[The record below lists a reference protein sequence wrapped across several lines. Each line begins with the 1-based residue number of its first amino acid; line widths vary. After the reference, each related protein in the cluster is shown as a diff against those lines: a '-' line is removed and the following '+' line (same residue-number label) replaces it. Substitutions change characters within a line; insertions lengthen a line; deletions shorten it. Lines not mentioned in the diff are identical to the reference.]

1 MDQQQ
6 MHRADFV
13 TAIALLAFSIAA
25 LVQSI
30 QMPRL
35 EHRNINP
42 YTAPGIVPGL
52 LATIIGLLALVLLA
66 RSVAH
71 GGFRLGVNKNSL
83 GAWIR
88 SDGIRRIGLT
98 ILLSVT
104 YSLVLIGRVH
114 YVIAT
119 IVYIFLFIVVFEWR
133 WGESFAAQRR
143 TLIIASIQA
152 VIAAVAIAVLF
163 QYLFLVRLP

>member
-1 MDQQQ
+1 

-13 TAIALLAFSIAA
+13 TAIALLAFSISA
-25 LVQSI
+25 LVHSI

-52 LATIIGLLALVLLA
+52 LATIIGLLALVLLV
-66 RSVAH
+66 RSVRH
-71 GGFRLGVNKNSL
+71 GGFRLGVNKDSL

-98 ILLSVT
+98 ILLSVA

-114 YVIAT
+114 YIIAT
-119 IVYIFLFIVVFEWR
+119 AVYVFFFIVVFEWR
-133 WGESFAAQRR
+133 WGESVSVQRGTILFA
-143 TLIIASIQA
+143 TIQA
-152 VIAAVAIAVLF
+152 VIAAVAIATLF